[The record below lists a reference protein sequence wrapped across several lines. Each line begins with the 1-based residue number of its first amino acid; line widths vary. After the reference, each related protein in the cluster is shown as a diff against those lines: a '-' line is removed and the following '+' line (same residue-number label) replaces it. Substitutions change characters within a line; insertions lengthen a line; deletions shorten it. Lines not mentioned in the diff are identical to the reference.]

1 MFLEPTESLVSYDS
15 YGDKATLKRI
25 DVCKTSDPVFGEWA
39 FPQISRKIAK
49 IFFRKFSE
57 TSSECHIRFYKISR
71 KPLKKSLIFVIKIQR
86 FSIT

>member
-39 FPQISRKIAK
+39 FPQISRKLPRYFSGNSQKRLLNVTSNFI
-49 IFFRKFSE
+49 KFLENPSKNLLFL
-57 TSSECHIRFYKISR
+57 S
-71 KPLKKSLIFVIKIQR
+71 
-86 FSIT
+86 